1 MGMEK
6 RTLGKTGL
14 NITGLGY
21 GAMELRHVDEA
32 MAGRLL
38 NAALDGGIN
47 YIDTS
52 PDYGPSQEF
61 IGRAVAHRRNDFILA
76 SKCGCNI
83 DATGKGI
90 AEQKHIW
97 SRAKLTENI
106 EQTLRLLKTDHL
118 DVWQMHGPF
127 PAELPGGKN
136 DDVIKTMQEI
146 KQQGKVRAIG
156 MSFKTGGKTDAEQ
169 EPSAYGYELAPF
181 FLAWNVFD
189 MIQIVYSGLER
200 KSEDIIAG
208 AGKNGVG
215 VVARGITRKYKPDYD
230 QIFARAGLNDLC
242 EAGESMS
249 DMLIRFTLSHPAI
262 STMIIGTKNL
272 DHMAANIRAASK
284 GALKPDVY
292 AKAKQCLDAAGIKA
306 G

>member
-1 MGMEK
+1 MEK

-14 NITGLGY
+14 SITGLGY

-32 MAGRLL
+32 AAGRLL

-61 IGRAVAHRRNDFILA
+61 IGRAIAHRRNEFILA

-83 DATGKGI
+83 DAAGKGI
-90 AEQKHIW
+90 EGQKHIW

-106 EQTLRLLKTDHL
+106 EQSLRLLKTDHL
-118 DVWQMHGPF
+118 DVWQLHGPF
-127 PAELPGGKN
+127 PAELPGGKS
-136 DDVIKTMQEI
+136 DEVIATMQEL
-146 KQQGKVRAIG
+146 KRQGKVGAIG
-156 MSFKTGGKTDAEQ
+156 MSFKTGGKPDPTQPPA
-169 EPSAYGYELAPF
+169 AYGLELAPH

-189 MIQIVYSGLER
+189 MIQIVYGGLER
-200 KSEDIIAG
+200 QSEGIIAD

-215 VVARGITRKYKPDYD
+215 VVARGVTRKYKPNYEEL
-230 QIFARAGLNDLC
+230 FARAGLNQLC
-242 EAGESMS
+242 EASESMS
-249 DMLIRFTLSHPAI
+249 DMLIRFTLSHPGV

-272 DHMAANIRAASK
+272 DHLTANIRAASK
-284 GALKPDVY
+284 GALRLDVY
-292 AKAKQCLDAAGIKA
+292 AQAKQRLDAAGIVV